1 MGIERLIDTEC
12 LLEWTGYTTFDELER
27 FLKRQ
32 NIRYAKTGKQRLVT
46 TQAAIDACFMQL
58 PGANE
63 DDELIRSAEVE
74 KLTGLN
80 RMAIHRAERD
90 GKFPNRIQIG
100 PRSVA
105 WKRSEIIAWVEKRRL
120 G

>member
-1 MGIERLIDTEC
+1 MGAERLIDTEC
-12 LLEWTGYTTFDELER
+12 LLQWTGYVSVDQLER
-27 FLKRQ
+27 FLRRQ
-32 NIRYAKTGKQRLVT
+32 NIRYAKTAGGRLVT

-58 PGANE
+58 PGNTE

-80 RMAIHRAERD
+80 RVAIYRQEKD
-90 GKFPNRIQIG
+90 GKFPNRVQIG

>member
-1 MGIERLIDTEC
+1 M
-12 LLEWTGYTTFDELER
+12 
-27 FLKRQ
+27 
-32 NIRYAKTGKQRLVT
+32 T
-46 TQAAIDACFMQL
+46 TQAAIDACFLQL
-58 PGANE
+58 PGATE

-80 RMAIHRAERD
+80 RMAIHRAEKT
-90 GKFPNRIQIG
+90 GNFPKRIQVG

-105 WKRSEIIAWVEKRRL
+105 WKRSEIIAWVEQRRL